1 MIASLI
7 RFDLQWSETLREAE
21 ARALAQR
28 YELQRREEARAAAK
42 VAPTAPPSA
51 SRRVAFADD
60 ADGGGGGSGSGSN
73 SDNAAVSSSSGS
85 GGSSGSVIPLQ
96 APSHTKAAHIIEAIA
111 TLRRRERE
119 EVHALKQ
126 GRCPSGTGRDNDSY
140 VMIISQLHADC
151 H

>member
-60 ADGGGGGSGSGSN
+60 ADGGGGGGGSGSN

-85 GGSSGSVIPLQ
+85 VSPLQ
-96 APSHTKAAHIIEAIA
+96 APSHTNAAHMIEAIA